1 MGSSPSRHHAAIL
14 ARARIG
20 GDSQSR
26 RGSQEAGNTM
36 RTRIHNVL
44 LSCNTYKHLRLLPLF
59 AELNFVSALL
69 SKHKLFGIYPLWD
82 GPPCDALNSL
92 NIIDKCIGKFESV
105 SRSTIVGSAQG
116 IFLIE
121 YLQLIELSCSENS
134 RNE

>member
-44 LSCNTYKHLRLLPLF
+44 LSCNTYIQTSSFF

-69 SKHKLFGIYPLWD
+69 SKHKLCGVYPFWD
-82 GPPCDALNSL
+82 GPPCGALNSL

>member
-26 RGSQEAGNTM
+26 RGKAGNTM
-36 RTRIHNVL
+36 ITRIHNVL
-44 LSCNTYKHLRLLPLF
+44 LSSNTYKHLRLLPFF

-69 SKHKLFGIYPLWD
+69 SKHKLCGIYPLWD
-82 GPPCDALNSL
+82 GPPCGALNSL

-121 YLQLIELSCSENS
+121 CLQLIELSCSENS